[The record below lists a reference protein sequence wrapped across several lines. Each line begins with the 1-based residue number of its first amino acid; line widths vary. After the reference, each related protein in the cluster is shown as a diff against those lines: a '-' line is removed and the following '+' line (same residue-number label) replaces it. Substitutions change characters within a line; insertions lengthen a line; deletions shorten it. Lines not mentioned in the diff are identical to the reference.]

1 MIETTAPKVEINGA
15 SMRGII
21 TDRGWAGHLCA
32 LALSAVALVALF
44 ARDAADMTA
53 IWWNASTYNHC
64 MLIPPIAV
72 WLVMQR
78 RAELAALQPRIWL
91 PGLGFVLLGGVGWI
105 LGEAAGI
112 ALFRHAGLVF
122 MLQSLVP
129 VILGPV
135 VTRAL
140 LFPLFYLAFMVP
152 AGEELVPMLQTIT
165 AKMCMGL
172 LGLFGIPAHIN
183 GIFITIPNGYFEVA
197 EACSGVKFLVAMVA
211 YGALVANVC
220 FKRWK
225 LRMAFMAVS
234 VIVPILANGL
244 RAFGTI
250 YVAHLTTS
258 AAAEGFDH
266 VVYGWFFFGF
276 VMMLVMAIGWKF
288 FDRGVNDPWL
298 HGLVDQP
305 ARKARAPWA
314 GASAAIALAL
324 VPLGWN
330 AVSAA
335 TGRHFMPQQIALPAI
350 NGWTHAAVDGVLW
363 APTYKGADHALIG
376 RYANA
381 EGKTVDLAIVLYAW
395 QGEGRELTAF
405 GQGAAGK
412 GEDAAWTWA
421 ADTASPKTG
430 KAERIVARG
439 PRSREALTYYRVNGV
454 TTGEAGAVKLATL
467 KARLLGGNQAAAAI
481 LVSAEDRPG
490 KPARPTLDRF
500 VAAMGPPG
508 SLADAL
514 MIQARGH

>member
-1 MIETTAPKVEINGA
+1 MTSLVDRAPIGGF
-15 SMRGII
+15 SIRTLMS
-21 TDRGWAGHLCA
+21 DRGWAGHLGALGLAA
-32 LALSAVALVALF
+32 LALLIVF
-44 ARDAADMTA
+44 ARDVTDMVA
-53 IWWNASTYNHC
+53 IWWDASTYNHC
-64 MLIPPIAV
+64 MLIPLIAG
-72 WLVMQR
+72 WLVAQR
-78 RAELAALQPRIWL
+78 RAELAAFQPGIWL
-91 PGLGFVLLGGVGWI
+91 PGLGFVLLGGLGWI
-105 LGEAAGI
+105 LGEASGI

-122 MLQSLVP
+122 MLQALVP

-152 AGEELVPMLQTIT
+152 AGEELVPLLQTVT
-165 AKMCMGL
+165 AKMCMAL

-234 VIVPILANGL
+234 VIVPVIANGL

-276 VMMLVMAIGWKF
+276 VMVLVMAIGWKF
-288 FDRGVNDPWL
+288 FDRGVYDPWL
-298 HGLVDQP
+298 EGLVDKPVRQ
-305 ARKARAPWA
+305 ARTPWI
-314 GASAAIALAL
+314 GAVAAIAFAL
-324 VPLGWN
+324 LPLGWS

-335 TGRHFMPQQIALPAI
+335 TGRTAMNNAIGLPKVK
-350 NGWTHAAVDGVLW
+350 GWTRAKFDGFLW
-363 APTYKGADHALIG
+363 APNYDGADHTLIG

-381 EGKTVDLAIVLYAW
+381 QGDTVDLAVVLYAW
-395 QGEGRELTAF
+395 QEDGRELTGFA
-405 GQGAAGK
+405 QGAAGK
-412 GEDAAWTWA
+412 GENAAWTWA
-421 ADTASPKTG
+421 ADATAPNAG

-439 PRSREALTYYRVNGV
+439 PRSREALTFYRVGGV
-454 TTGEAGAVKLATL
+454 STGDAGTVKLETL
-467 KARLLGGNQAAAAI
+467 KARLMGGDQSAAAI
-481 LVSAEDRPG
+481 LVSAEDRDG
-490 KPARPTLDRF
+490 KPARPVIDSF
-500 VAAMGPPG
+500 VAALGAPG
-508 SLADAL
+508 ALADE
-514 MIQARGH
+514 MIRTARGR